1 MSTNGGYMSDPK
13 SSELRH
19 GILTKAGLE
28 RAKVK
33 GSRLGRPTKLEDG
46 SARAILDLSAEGKT
60 VREIADITGISKSL
74 VHKTLSDPQHY
85 EIFTQ
90 TITFKDGK
98 RHSKIQ
104 VYNESDRN
112 RFQD

>member
-1 MSTNGGYMSDPK
+1 MSEPK

-19 GILTKAGLE
+19 GVLTRAGLE

-46 SARAILDLSAEGKT
+46 SARAILELSKEGKT
-60 VREIADITGISKSL
+60 VREIAGITGLSKSL
-74 VHKTLSDPQHY
+74 VHKTVNEPQDDD
-85 EIFTQ
+85 IFTK

-98 RHSKIQ
+98 RTSKIHFF
-104 VYNESDRN
+104 NECDRD
-112 RFQD
+112 RFKD